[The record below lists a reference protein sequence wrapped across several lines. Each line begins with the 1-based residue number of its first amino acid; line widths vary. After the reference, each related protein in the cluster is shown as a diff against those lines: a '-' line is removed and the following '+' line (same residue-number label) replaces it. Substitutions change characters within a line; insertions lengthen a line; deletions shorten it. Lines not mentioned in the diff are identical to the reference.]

1 MSGRL
6 GSYLALATIGV
17 AWGLTVP
24 LGKIAVSTGH
34 HPYGLIFW
42 EMVLGMVLLGS
53 ALSIAR
59 KVPRLRPR
67 GAILAV
73 FIALA
78 GTVLPNYFSYTA
90 AAQLPAGVMAIV
102 IAIVPMFSMPIA
114 IALGLERPQFLRL
127 LGVLLG
133 AGAIALIFG
142 PSASLPDP
150 AKAVFVLVA
159 LVAPFCYGV
168 EANVLSWNGDAG
180 LGPVGLL
187 FWASVAGFF
196 IVTPLTFATGN
207 WVDLRQSWTAAEFAL
222 FGLATL
228 HIGAYCGYIW
238 LVGAAGAVFAS
249 QVAYLVTA
257 SGVLWSIGLMG
268 ETYSGWIW
276 GALVLMLAGIV
287 LVSPKQVDAEQ

>member
-1 MSGRL
+1 LSRNL
-6 GSYLALATIGV
+6 FFYLALAAIGT

-42 EMVLGMVLLGS
+42 EMVLGIALLGT
-53 ALSIAR
+53 ALTIRRAL
-59 KVPRLRPR
+59 PRLHLK
-67 GAILAV
+67 GAALAI

-114 IALGLERPQFLRL
+114 IAMGLERPQARRL

-133 AGAIALIFG
+133 ATAILLIVG
-142 PSASLPDP
+142 PAASLPDP
-150 AKAVFVLVA
+150 SKAVFVLIA
-159 LVAPFCYGV
+159 LIAPFCYGV
-168 EANVLSWNGDAG
+168 EANILSWNGDEG

-187 FWASVAGFF
+187 FWASVAGFCL
-196 IVTPLTFATGN
+196 VMPLTLATGN
-207 WVDLRQSWTAAEFAL
+207 WIDLRQPWSAPEFAL
-222 FGLATL
+222 LGLATL

-238 LVGAAGAVFAS
+238 LVGAAGSVFAS

-257 SGVLWSIGLMG
+257 TGVLWSMGLMG
-268 ETYSGWIW
+268 EGYSGWIW
-276 GALVLMLAGIV
+276 GALVLMLAGIT
-287 LVSPKQVDAEQ
+287 LVSPEHEEAAQ